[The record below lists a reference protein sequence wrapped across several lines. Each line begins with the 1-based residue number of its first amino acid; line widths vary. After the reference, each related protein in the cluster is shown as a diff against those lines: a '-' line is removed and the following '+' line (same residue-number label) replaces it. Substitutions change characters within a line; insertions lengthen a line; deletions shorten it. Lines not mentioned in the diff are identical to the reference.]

1 MSKINIELI
10 DLELNEASV
19 VLAALNALKQH
30 ETSAAT
36 VCESSETALASSSES
51 SETSVST
58 EYDLSE
64 RDVDGLIWDARIH
77 SSNHKKTADGRW
89 QRRRNVPNELYV
101 SVKNELSGE
110 TVETPEPVAMP
121 TVQVSEQVVEQ
132 PEVAVI
138 PAVSVEPVAMPTI
151 PTVQVS
157 EQVVEQPVA
166 VETPALDANTLY
178 MEMFAKLQAGFKNKQ
193 IDANYIQNTLTTL
206 NTMFGKNWTG
216 LAEIKEDVNALNVV
230 IEQLKQAGL

>member
-1 MSKINIELI
+1 MKINIELN
-10 DLELNEASV
+10 DLELNEAGV

-30 ETSAAT
+30 ETSVST
-36 VCESSETALASSSES
+36 GCESSETALTGSCES
-51 SETSVST
+51 SKTSVST
-58 EYDLSE
+58 EYDSSE
-64 RDVDGLIWDARIH
+64 TDVDGLIWDARIH

-89 QRRRNVPNELYV
+89 QRRRNIPDELYE
-101 SVKNELSGE
+101 SVKKELSGE

-121 TVQVSEQVVEQ
+121 TVQEEIVDAQ

-138 PAVSVEPVAMPTI
+138 PAVSIEPVAMPTI

-157 EQVVEQPVA
+157 EPVVEQPVA

-230 IEQLKQAGL
+230 IEQLRQAGL

>member
-1 MSKINIELI
+1 MKINIELN
-10 DLELNEASV
+10 DLELNEAGV
-19 VLAALNALKQH
+19 VFAALNTLKQH
-30 ETSAAT
+30 ETSAT
-36 VCESSETALASSSES
+36 TGCESSETALTGSRDSSETSATTGCES
-51 SETSVST
+51 SET
-58 EYDLSE
+58 
-64 RDVDGLIWDARIH
+64 DVDGLIWDARIH

-89 QRRRNVPNELYV
+89 QRRRNIPNELYV

-110 TVETPEPVAMP
+110 TVETPEP
-121 TVQVSEQVVEQ
+121 VVEQ

-151 PTVQVS
+151 PTVQAS
-157 EQVVEQPVA
+157 EPVVEQPAA
-166 VETPALDANTLY
+166 VETPALDANALY

-206 NTMFGKNWTG
+206 NRMFGKNWTG

-230 IEQLKQAGL
+230 IEQLRQAGL

>member
-1 MSKINIELI
+1 MKINIELN
-10 DLELNEASV
+10 DLELNEAGV

-30 ETSAAT
+30 ETSVST
-36 VCESSETALASSSES
+36 GCESSETALTGSCESSKTSVSAEYDS
-51 SETSVST
+51 SET
-58 EYDLSE
+58 
-64 RDVDGLIWDARIH
+64 DVDGLIWDARIH

-89 QRRRNVPNELYV
+89 QRRRNIPNELYV

-110 TVETPEPVAMP
+110 TVETVETPEP
-121 TVQVSEQVVEQ
+121 VVEQ

-138 PAVSVEPVAMPTI
+138 PAVSIEPVAMPTI

-157 EQVVEQPVA
+157 EPVVEQPVA

-230 IEQLKQAGL
+230 IEQLRQAGL

>member
-1 MSKINIELI
+1 MKINIELN
-10 DLELNEASV
+10 DLELNEAGV

-30 ETSAAT
+30 ETSVST
-36 VCESSETALASSSES
+36 GCESSETALTGSCES
-51 SETSVST
+51 SKTSVST
-58 EYDLSE
+58 EYDSSE
-64 RDVDGLIWDARIH
+64 TDVDGLIWDARIH

-89 QRRRNVPNELYV
+89 QRRRNIPNELYV

-110 TVETPEPVAMP
+110 TVETPVQQEP
-121 TVQVSEQVVEQ
+121 VVEQ

-157 EQVVEQPVA
+157 EPVVEQPVA

-193 IDANYIQNTLTTL
+193 IDANYIQNTLTML